1 MEVKI
6 VDTSDVGAA
15 VISLVVALVGV
26 AGTLSATLVTQR
38 AALKSKQLDSA
49 DRSRE
54 RAEDRAEAERRL
66 TLEEKRVVYV
76 ELNASAHQLWTV
88 AHDCLFDRHR
98 GLAVDVAEL
107 DSART
112 KFLELRARAQMILPD
127 RALKVAEEV
136 YDGFGPAYRVAR
148 RRWVELNENPEAFEK
163 FYGWVRGPLKEA
175 VTLLQD
181 VLRDDLGV
189 VPYTGDVDSECRR
202 LATERRAAYYQSG
215 YIVVDGRPRNSS
227 D

>member
-1 MEVKI
+1 MEAMI
-6 VDTSDVGAA
+6 VDTSDVSAA

-54 RAEDRAEAERRL
+54 RAEDRAEAERRSM
-66 TLEEKRVVYV
+66 LEEKRVVYV
-76 ELNASAHQLWTV
+76 ELNASAHQLWIV
-88 AHDCLFDRHR
+88 AHDCVVDRHR
-98 GLAVDVAEL
+98 GLDVDVAEL

-127 RALKVAEEV
+127 RGLKVVNEIYES
-136 YDGFGPAYRVAR
+136 FGPAYRVAR
-148 RRWVELNENPEAFEK
+148 RRWVELDENAEAYER
-163 FYGWVRGPLKEA
+163 FYRWVRGSLREA

-189 VPYTGDVDSECRR
+189 VPYTGDVDSECQR
-202 LATERRAAYYQSG
+202 LATERYAAYFQSG
-215 YIVVDGRPRNSS
+215 YIVVDGHLSNSS